1 MATLHR
7 LLLVS
12 LFTAFALTAQS
23 TASAQTLPSTGR
35 VANIGYAI
43 NNPFTARRISE
54 PLDGSPSAAHRPFEF
69 ELVARDSAGRIR
81 LERHDVRKF
90 PAGQKQTVLH
100 SRDGRERTVS
110 EEEMGLLITVF
121 DYPAGK
127 LYAIQPGMQ
136 IVHVHERTRPQTSA
150 APELPYSYFSLS
162 LLHGK
167 PNPAFLAQDLGSKE
181 IDGIP
186 AHGIRTT
193 NLGTDDDEWKGKPVS
208 VSEVWVS
215 DDLAATL
222 IDSRS
227 DLKRGVAG
235 VTRLVDIKR
244 VEPDPSL
251 FEIPSQYK
259 INPIP
264 DEMPYVTGEGKV
276 VVQPNR

>member
-162 LLHGK
+162 LLH
-167 PNPAFLAQDLGSKE
+167 E
-181 IDGIP
+181 
-186 AHGIRTT
+186 
-193 NLGTDDDEWKGKPVS
+193 
-208 VSEVWVS
+208 
-215 DDLAATL
+215 
-222 IDSRS
+222 
-227 DLKRGVAG
+227 
-235 VTRLVDIKR
+235 
-244 VEPDPSL
+244 
-251 FEIPSQYK
+251 
-259 INPIP
+259 NPIP
-264 DEMPYVTGEGKV
+264 LSWRRTWAPKKSTESQPTVSAPQTW
-276 VVQPNR
+276 VQTTMNGRENRSRYPKSGFQTIWRRL